1 MAVPAMRG
9 HRWPRGT
16 TWSSLGA
23 SGKGTM
29 ETVVNEEIW
38 VILDSRGTEL
48 AESTLKGLQNEG
60 I

>member
-1 MAVPAMRG
+1 M
-9 HRWPRGT
+9 
-16 TWSSLGA
+16 
-23 SGKGTM
+23 
-29 ETVVNEEIW
+29 NEEIW